1 MRWLRG
7 TAAVLAWLLLLVAA
21 AGAQSFEPRQRPAG
35 APRPGQKIDQPAL
48 LSADTL
54 TIDRELGLATATG
67 HVEISQGDRVLLA
80 DTVSYNQRTG
90 AVTATGHVSLMEP
103 SGDVLFGEYVELD
116 EGFRSG
122 VIRTLRILTA
132 DGSRFAANEGR
143 RDDASGITELSKAAY
158 TPCESCGEREP
169 LWQIKAVRVVHDTE
183 KQEVRYQ
190 DAIFEV
196 LGVPIA
202 YLPFFSHADPTV
214 KRQTGFLPPNFA
226 STSDLGFLFEPFY
239 YYAIDN
245 SRDLTLDPRFYTKA
259 NPVLG
264 VEYRERTNRGVYQFD
279 GSITR
284 DDERDVN
291 GNPTGK
297 EITRGHIRGDGRFD
311 LDETWRTGFDLFR
324 TTDDTYLARYRVRDR
339 RRIEEDKFGRD
350 LPNEAP
356 FGRQTLTSDAFVEG
370 FRGRNYA
377 AVNAFAFQGLSITD
391 NPGLTPLVTPFM
403 EYSFVGEPSAYG
415 GHFIGNANGYS
426 LYRTHGTDTRRVS
439 VDGYWQLPY
448 IAPGGDI
455 FTLTAGGR
463 GDVYWVNGQPD
474 PDSTTGNFSG
484 LTGRALPLA
493 ALEWRYPL
501 VRSDDYVRQ
510 VLEPIVLGVLAPY
523 GGNNS
528 KIPNEDS
535 QSVEFDE
542 TNLFSIDRFP
552 GRDRVESGPRV
563 TYGVQYGAYGPTG
576 GSTSLLVGQSLRLKD
591 DPAFDSTSGLEGHK
605 SDYIARLAVTPTPWF
620 QYTQRLRLDH
630 SDLNLN
636 RNEAYLNFGT
646 RKPLLLS
653 IGYVGIDRAKF
664 VNGATESKELSLSS
678 RVWIT
683 DEWQVKATHLRSL
696 EEDGGALSLQLSL
709 IYQDECII
717 IANEFSRNFTRDR
730 DILPSTSF
738 HIRVRLRNL
747 G

>member
-1 MRWLRG
+1 VRAG
-7 TAAVLAWLLLLVAA
+7 LLLLVQS
-21 AGAQSFEPRQRPAG
+21 AGAQSFEPRKRPAG
-35 APRPGQKIDQPAL
+35 APRAGQRIDQPAL

-54 TIDRELGLATATG
+54 TIDRELSLATASG

-90 AVTATGHVSLMEP
+90 TVIATGHVSLMEP
-103 SGDVLFGEYVELD
+103 SGDVLFGEYVELE
-116 EGFRSG
+116 EGMRSG
-122 VIRTLRILTA
+122 IIRTLRLLLA
-132 DGSRFAANEGR
+132 DGSRMAANQGQ
-143 RDDASGITELSKAAY
+143 RDDASGVTEFSKAVY
-158 TPCESCGEREP
+158 SPCESCAGREP
-169 LWQIKAVRVVHDTE
+169 LWQIKAVRVVHDAE

-190 DAIFEV
+190 DAVFE
-196 LGVPIA
+196 LFGVPVA

-214 KRQTGFLPPNFA
+214 KRQTGFLPPNTA

-239 YYAIDN
+239 YYAIDD
-245 SRDLTLDPRFYTKA
+245 SRDLTLDPRFYTKV

-264 VEYRERTNRGVYQFD
+264 VEYRERTNRGVYQLD

-284 DDERDVN
+284 DDERDAN
-291 GNPTGK
+291 GHSTGK
-297 EITRGHIRGDGRFD
+297 EITRGHVRGDGRFD

-324 TTDDTYLARYRVRDR
+324 TTDDTYLARYRIRDR

-356 FGRQTLTSDAFVEG
+356 FGRQTLTSDVFLEG
-370 FRGRNYA
+370 FRGSNYA
-377 AVNAFAFQGLSITD
+377 AASAFAFQGLRVTD
-391 NPGLTPLVTPFM
+391 DPGLTPLVTPYL
-403 EYSFVGEPSAYG
+403 EYSFVGEPSAVG
-415 GHFIGNANGYS
+415 GRFIGNASAYS
-426 LYRTHGTDTRRVS
+426 LYRTRGTDSRRAS
-439 VDGYWQLPY
+439 LDGYWQLPY
-448 IAPGGDI
+448 IAPGGDV

-463 GDVYWVNGQPD
+463 GDVYYVNGQPD
-474 PDSTTGNFSG
+474 SDSSTGRSFSG
-484 LTGRALPLA
+484 ISGRALPLA

-501 VRSDDYVRQ
+501 VRSNDYVRQ
-510 VLEPIVLGVLAPY
+510 VLEPIALGVVAPY
-523 GGNNS
+523 GGNS
-528 KIPNEDS
+528 SRIPNEDA

-563 TYGVQYGAYGPTG
+563 TYGVRYGVYGPTG
-576 GSTSLLVGQSLRLKD
+576 GSSSILIGQSLRLKD
-591 DPAFDSTSGLEGHK
+591 DPVFDSTSGLEGHK
-605 SDYIARLAVTPTPWF
+605 SDYIARLAITPTDWF

-630 SDLNLN
+630 SDFNLN
-636 RNEAYLNFGT
+636 RNEVYLNFGT

-664 VNGATESKELSLSS
+664 VNGATESKELSLSA
-678 RVWIT
+678 RVWAT
-683 DEWQVKATHLRSL
+683 DEWQIKATHLREL
-696 EEDGGALSLQLSL
+696 DDGGGALALQLSL

-717 IANEFSRNFTRDR
+717 IANEFNRNFTRDR

-738 HIRVRLRNL
+738 HIRFRLRNL